1 MNILIEGYFS
11 KLLINHRPLALIEK
25 TIKRIA
31 PCKVYIVVKKKTP
44 SQILYK

>member
-11 KLLINHRPLALIEK
+11 QLVINHRPLALIEKK

-31 PCKVYIVVKKKTP
+31 PCKVYIVVKKINTFTDT
-44 SQILYK
+44 L